1 MRPDAAAPTEP
12 SHTAGPGFNGRGHER
27 ARACVMCAKH
37 ELAIDGLT
45 QALAGLRR
53 GFAALRDENAE
64 LRAELARLQARRITT

>member
-12 SHTAGPGFNGRGHER
+12 SHTAGPGSNGLGRER
-27 ARACVMCAKH
+27 AQRCDACAKH

-64 LRAELARLQARRITT
+64 LRAELSRLQAHRIGA